1 MNFLVAIKLSFD
13 FDQVQICINYKK
25 IILKFFV
32 LSVALA
38 RSGTLLPVVREITLV
53 KKHKECIIL
62 YSNHE
67 CAKGF
72 LDRVYSTLCSLFTIK
87 Y

>member
-1 MNFLVAIKLSFD
+1 VNFLVAIKLSSD

-38 RSGTLLPVVREITLV
+38 RSGTLLPIVREITPV
-53 KKHKECIIL
+53 KK
-62 YSNHE
+62 
-67 CAKGF
+67 
-72 LDRVYSTLCSLFTIK
+72 T
-87 Y
+87 